1 MISILELE
9 TFKKMAEL
17 QVNLIKGGIAYFV
30 VLGDKIVWKQASDI
44 FDLPNLA
51 VGVTPSKNGGAMR
64 AINQKKTVTD
74 ILPSHLY
81 GKMVKVTSIP
91 IIEENDEVIGAL
103 SIAFPKEHPVIEG
116 FSSYAPIFADIFP
129 EGVFIYTTDTKK
141 ITNIQGSKKF
151 NLGKVT
157 IGYELKETDIAYR
170 TLQNKVM
177 NTDHVENS
185 RYGVPTL
192 IVNSPLFDEENPECL
207 VGTLGVVIPKTIE
220 TQLANLSEN
229 LKTHLIGIS
238 SGIQEIASSS
248 FEIQNNEQSLS
259 DNIKE
264 IMVLI
269 EEITKMSIYIK
280 KIADQTNMLGLN
292 ASIEASRVGE
302 MGRGFSVV
310 ATEIRKLSES
320 TRATAPLIK
329 EITDKIMDRV
339 DSLIKKSSD
348 SLVNSENQS
357 SAMQEINAGIEEI
370 TAMSEE
376 LDALAKS
383 LS

>member
-1 MISILELE
+1 M
-9 TFKKMAEL
+9 
-17 QVNLIKGGIAYFV
+17 
-30 VLGDKIVWKQASDI
+30 
-44 FDLPNLA
+44 
-51 VGVTPSKNGGAMR
+51 
-64 AINQKKTVTD
+64 
-74 ILPSHLY
+74 
-81 GKMVKVTSIP
+81 
-91 IIEENDEVIGAL
+91 
-103 SIAFPKEHPVIEG
+103 
-116 FSSYAPIFADIFP
+116 
-129 EGVFIYTTDTKK
+129 
-141 ITNIQGSKKF
+141 
-151 NLGKVT
+151 GKVT